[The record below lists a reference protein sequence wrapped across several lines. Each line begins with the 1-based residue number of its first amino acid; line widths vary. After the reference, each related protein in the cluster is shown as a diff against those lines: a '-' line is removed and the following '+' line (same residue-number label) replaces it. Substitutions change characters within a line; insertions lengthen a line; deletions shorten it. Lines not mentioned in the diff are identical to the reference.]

1 LWVDFGLGSL
11 QAYDTKPLRF
21 SGGHFDLAAEPLR
34 SAQGDLVSAAKP
46 VEQMFSMNTQHFF
59 QRPASPDSV

>member
-1 LWVDFGLGSL
+1 MIQGDF
-11 QAYDTKPLRF
+11 QHIKAPEAIRF